1 MPFGALLTDGGVRF
15 RLWAPAAR
23 SVHLLLA
30 NAAGT
35 GARTVKL
42 LMHRD
47 AEGWYETTVR
57 TAQPG
62 SLYRFLVDG
71 IGGLREVADPASR
84 FQPQGA
90 QGPSEVIDPAAYAWS
105 SPERALRPWRELVF
119 YELHVGTFT
128 TAGTYHAAIE
138 RLPQLAEL
146 GITAVEL
153 MPLAAAPGRHNWG
166 YDGVFPFAPSNLY
179 GRPEDLKA
187 FVEAA
192 HALGFAVFLDV
203 VYNHFGPQGNML
215 GLYAPQFFTNRVQTP
230 WGAAIDFSG
239 PIEVRSFFIHNALYW
254 CEEFDVDGLRIDAA
268 HMIVDQSVPDVLVE
282 TATRLVASGRRTE
295 DGRAYAVLEHDANA
309 SRFLRVFAAQ
319 WDDDVHHALHVLV
332 TGESGGYYADYLD
345 DPAWHLGRAL
355 TEGFAFQGEPSPFRG
370 GTPRGEP
377 STNLPA
383 TSFVTFLQNH
393 DQIGNRA
400 FGERIG
406 QLAEHYK
413 IRAAVALLLLAPPLP
428 LLFMGEEWA
437 ASSPFLFF
445 TDFEGELARSV
456 REGREREFASFPG
469 FDDEGE
475 RMPLPDP
482 GADET
487 FARSVLNWDE
497 RAREPHRSM
506 LALYRDALRAR
517 KEHIVP
523 LLARTR
529 TSAEFG
535 VSEFSPG
542 ALGALWRFE
551 GNATLRVLANL
562 SDKRADRLD
571 YEAFDGR
578 ANLPIFA
585 VVAPGEPPAAFE
597 RRLLSPWSVMWWLE
611 T

>member
-1 MPFGALLTDGGVRF
+1 MPFGAQITENGVRF
-15 RLWAPAAR
+15 RLGAPAAH
-23 SVHLLLA
+23 SVHLLLVEA
-30 NAAGT
+30 SERP
-35 GARTVKL
+35 RTLKL
-42 LMHRD
+42 LMQHT
-47 AEGWYETTVR
+47 AGGWYETTATGAR
-57 TAQPG
+57 AGT
-62 SLYRFLVDG
+62 LYRFLVETAS
-71 IGGLREVADPASR
+71 GLREVSDPASR
-84 FQPQGA
+84 FQPQGV

-105 SPERALRPWRELVF
+105 PQERALRPWRELVF

-128 TAGTYHAAIE
+128 ADGTYRAAIE

-153 MPLAAAPGRHNWG
+153 MPLAAAPGRRNWG
-166 YDGVFPFAPSNLY
+166 YDGVFPYAPSSLY

-230 WGAAIDFSG
+230 WGTAIDFSG
-239 PIEVRSFFIHNALYW
+239 PTEVRSFFIHNALYW
-254 CEEFDVDGLRIDAA
+254 CEEFDVDGLRVDAA
-268 HMIVDQSVPDVLVE
+268 HMIVDESVPDVLVE
-282 TATRLVASGRRTE
+282 TATRLVAAGRRTE

-319 WDDDVHHALHVLV
+319 WDDDVHHALHVMV

-345 DPAWHLGRAL
+345 NPAWHLGRAL

-377 STNLPA
+377 STYLPP

-393 DQIGNRA
+393 DQVGNRA

-406 QLAEHYK
+406 QLTEHHK
-413 IRAAVALLLLAPPLP
+413 IRAAAVLLLLAPPLP
-428 LLFMGEEWA
+428 LVFMGEEWA

-445 TDFEGELARSV
+445 TDFEGELARNV
-456 REGREREFASFPG
+456 KEGREREFASFPG
-469 FDDEGE
+469 YDDEGE
-475 RMPLPDP
+475 RMSLPDP
-482 GADET
+482 GAEMT

-497 RAREPHRSM
+497 RASEPHRSM

-517 KEHIVP
+517 REYVVP

-529 TSAEFG
+529 TTTEFG
-535 VSEFSPG
+535 VSELSPG
-542 ALGALWRFE
+542 LLGALWRFE
-551 GNATLRVLANL
+551 GDATLRVLANL
-562 SDKRADRLD
+562 GDKPGLRSDLS
-571 YEAFDGR
+571 AFDGGP
-578 ANLPIFA
+578 NPIFA
-585 VVAPGEPPAAFE
+585 VVAPGDPSSATTTDV
-597 RRLLSPWSVMWWLE
+597 LSPWSVLWWLQ